1 MLQQKQQ
8 TRERTDDVDYDWN
21 TVVAAYVTLRLQYR
35 TASVV
40 SLSALSYYV
49 QLGGVVVVMMLP
61 KEDEDEEEEEEEK
74 LRSLAFIV
82 LAINGLHPR
91 VDVGRRR
98 RRRHRRCSRCR

>member
-49 QLGGVVVVMMLP
+49 QLGGVAVVMMLP
-61 KEDEDEEEEEEEK
+61 KEDEDEEEEEEK

-98 RRRHRRCSRCR
+98 RCSRCR